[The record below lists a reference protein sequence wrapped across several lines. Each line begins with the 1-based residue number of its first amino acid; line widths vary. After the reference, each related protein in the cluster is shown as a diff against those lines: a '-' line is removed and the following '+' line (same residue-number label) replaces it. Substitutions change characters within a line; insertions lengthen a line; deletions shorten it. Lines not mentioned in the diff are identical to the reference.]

1 MKHRAVFLDRDGTIN
16 RDVGYPSV
24 YRQIEIFRFSGEAI
38 REINR
43 MGFKAVVVTNQ
54 SGVGRGLIP
63 EPALDV
69 IHRRLKSALGRRRA
83 RLDGIYYCPHYVRAA
98 DPQYRR
104 DCSCRKPKPG
114 LGRRAASD
122 LGLDLKRSYMI
133 GDKVEDIQFGLAI
146 GAVPI
151 LVLTGYGRRSLAR
164 LKECRQAPAHVAR
177 DLRTAV
183 RWIARREESAGRSG
197 A

>member
-1 MKHRAVFLDRDGTIN
+1 MKRRAVFLDRDGTIN
-16 RDVGYPSV
+16 RDVGYPND
-24 YRQIEIFRFSGEAI
+24 YRQIKLFSFTGEAI

-43 MGFKAVVVTNQ
+43 MGFRTVVITNQ

-63 EPALDV
+63 EPALGV
-69 IHRRLKSALGRRRA
+69 IHRRLKADLGRERA
-83 RLDGIYYCPHYVRAA
+83 RIDGIYYCPHYVQALAPR
-98 DPQYRR
+98 YRR

-114 LGRRAASD
+114 MGRRAASD

-151 LVLTGYGRRSLAR
+151 LVLTGFGRKSLAR
-164 LKECRQAPAHVAR
+164 LKDGRQVPAHVAR
-177 DLRTAV
+177 DLRAAV
-183 RWIARREESAGRSG
+183 RWIARREDAAGRYG
-197 A
+197 V